1 MKNFDD
7 LPKNSGQLSLREVAD
22 KFGISETIN
31 NFLPGRFYSLKITSP
46 VVNLTEGIIP
56 SLNSGKPY
64 LDLNPFGL
72 VLFNQNF
79 KETVL
84 VLNLKVIPAQVSAK
98 LLEAYYY
105 FSKQNGL
112 DKLFKDGKLIPLS
125 ERRLIDQRFYLVPQ
139 KILSEIVGFSNLNY
153 AINKYNIEDI
163 SEAKLIDWDNF
174 GMMIRPKFSQ
184 VGIFPETINMQKVFE
199 DFMTNSIK

>member
-139 KILSEIVGFSNLNY
+139 KILSEIVGFSNLN
-153 AINKYNIEDI
+153 
-163 SEAKLIDWDNF
+163 
-174 GMMIRPKFSQ
+174 
-184 VGIFPETINMQKVFE
+184 
-199 DFMTNSIK
+199 